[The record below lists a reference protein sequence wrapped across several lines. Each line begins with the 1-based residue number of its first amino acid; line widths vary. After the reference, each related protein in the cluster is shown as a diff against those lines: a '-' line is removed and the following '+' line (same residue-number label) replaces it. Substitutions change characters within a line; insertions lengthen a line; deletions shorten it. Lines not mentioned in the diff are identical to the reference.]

1 MKLLDTTFLVDI
13 LRKQEGARRV
23 VAAMEEAGERG
34 ATTEVNAFEL
44 LLGGYRHGRIRPDRL
59 AAVERILSR
68 VDVLSLDR
76 EGAARAAGV
85 LAELR
90 ARGRDLGLLDALI
103 AGIALAGGLDTVVT
117 RDEGFRRVPGL
128 KVETY

>member
-1 MKLLDTTFLVDI
+1 M
-13 LRKQEGARRV
+13 

-34 ATTEVNAFEL
+34 ATTEVNASEL

-68 VDVLSLDR
+68 VDVLSSDR

-85 LAELR
+85 LARLR
-90 ARGRDLGLLDALI
+90 ARGQDLGFLNALI

-117 RDEGFRRVPGL
+117 RGETFRRVPRL
-128 KVETY
+128 KVERY